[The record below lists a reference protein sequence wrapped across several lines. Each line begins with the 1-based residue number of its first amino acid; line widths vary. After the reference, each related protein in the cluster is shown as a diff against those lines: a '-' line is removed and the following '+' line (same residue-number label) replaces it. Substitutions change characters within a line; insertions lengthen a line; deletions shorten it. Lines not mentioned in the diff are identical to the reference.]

1 MATKVLLLL
10 ACLAAS
16 SIAQVHATATEA
28 AALSTESTKS
38 ALQQLSAKSK
48 LQTQVMVLGSLHLS
62 NIKQQL
68 DSRSLSSI
76 LEPLSRYQPTAIAVE
91 PLRPQD
97 IATMINGSGEY
108 QTVLDHFVGQRFLA
122 LAIKEQQE
130 LRLSAQKALESLEP
144 LLDETSLEPVQRAR
158 LIKLAVA
165 AYHKEIA
172 LLHWHYLDKTA
183 ASPTIS
189 TELQLYLE
197 QLAASNNEK
206 NTLGNNLA
214 MALKLKRIYPIDDHL
229 DKDLYRPIEARLL
242 ESYNQSPHAAALAK
256 SDYINKPQ
264 RLKAEALETG
274 NWLPLFSWL
283 NSQEYQRAV
292 IDQEWSLFID
302 KDLTQDAALSR
313 VALWEIRNLNM
324 SSHIMRVVAANP
336 GGRVLV
342 IVGASHKV
350 FLEQYLAN
358 MLGVKLIQPQQYFAA
373 PKTSKGQSPQ
383 HLFSD
388 KEQR

>member
-1 MATKVLLLL
+1 MTIKALLFLI
-10 ACLAAS
+10 CLSAAG
-16 SIAQVHATATEA
+16 IVHITTAKADPVAAQAPGAEH
-28 AALSTESTKS
+28 
-38 ALQQLSAKSK
+38 ALQRLSSKSQPK
-48 LQTQVMVLGSLHLS
+48 TQVMVLGSLHLS

-91 PLRPQD
+91 SLRPED

-130 LRLSAQKALESLEP
+130 LQLSAQKALESLEP
-144 LLDETSLEPVQRAR
+144 LLDKTSLEAVQRAR

-165 AYHKEIA
+165 AYHKELA
-172 LLHWHYLDKTA
+172 LLHWHYLDKPA
-183 ASPTIS
+183 ASTAIS
-189 TELQLYLE
+189 TELQHYLE

-264 RLKAEALETG
+264 RLKTEALETG

-283 NSQEYQRAV
+283 NSQEYQTAV

-302 KDLTQDAALSR
+302 KDLPPDAALSR

-358 MLGVKLIQPQQYFAA
+358 MLGVKLIQPQQYFTA
-373 PKTSKGQSPQ
+373 PQSS
-383 HLFSD
+383 HD
-388 KEQR
+388 NR